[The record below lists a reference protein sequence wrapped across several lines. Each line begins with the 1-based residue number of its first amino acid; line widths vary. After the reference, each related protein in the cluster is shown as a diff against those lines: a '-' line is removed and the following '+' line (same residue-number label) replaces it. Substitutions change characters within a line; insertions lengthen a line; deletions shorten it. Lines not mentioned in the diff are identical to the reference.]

1 MNIVHKDQYVSISF
15 IKENPLNKQVSSLFS
30 EAQLIAEYF
39 MIEFQNV
46 SYAHSKG
53 YGVNNLNMTIEDGD
67 FTFLI
72 GPTGSGKTTLMRLIY
87 FDLLPDT
94 GLVKVNGYM
103 SSKVSQKMIAKA
115 RRSIGM
121 VFQDYKLLGDRN
133 LFDNVA
139 LPLHVLGFRSGEI
152 PDRVDEALELV
163 GLDKKAEHLPNELSG
178 GEQQRACL
186 ARAIIKEPDV
196 ILADEPTGNLDPV
209 ASFELVRLLETI
221 HETGTTILMA
231 SHNYNLIKGRGRP
244 IYEIKDGILRVR

>member
-1 MNIVHKDQYVSISF
+1 
-15 IKENPLNKQVSSLFS
+15 
-30 EAQLIAEYF
+30 

-46 SYAHSKG
+46 SYAHGKG
-53 YGVNNLNMTIEDGD
+53 YGVNNLNMNIDEGD

-87 FDLLPDT
+87 FDILPDT
-94 GLVKVNGYM
+94 GQVMVNRFKSSSM
-103 SSKVSQKMIAKA
+103 SERKISMV

-121 VFQDYKLLGDRN
+121 VFQDYKLLRDRN

-139 LPLHVLGFRSGEI
+139 LPLHVLGFNPRDI
-152 PDRVDEALELV
+152 PDRVDEALDLV
-163 GLDKKAEHLPNELSG
+163 GLVGKEAHYPDELSG
-178 GEQQRACL
+178 GEQQRASL
-186 ARAIIKEPDV
+186 ARAIIKEPEI

-231 SHNYNLIKGRGRP
+231 SHNYNLIKGRGLP
-244 IYEIKDGILRVR
+244 IYELKDGVLRVR

>member
-1 MNIVHKDQYVSISF
+1 
-15 IKENPLNKQVSSLFS
+15 
-30 EAQLIAEYF
+30 

-46 SYAHSKG
+46 SYAYNKG
-53 YGVNNLNMTIEDGD
+53 YGVNNLNMSIDDGE

-94 GLVKVNGYM
+94 GLVKINGYL
-103 SSKVSQKMIAKA
+103 SNKLSDRSISKA
-115 RRSIGM
+115 RKSIGM

-133 LFDNVA
+133 LFENVA
-139 LPLHVLGFRSGEI
+139 LPLHVLGFKGRDI
-152 PDRVDEALELV
+152 PGRVEEALELV
-163 GLDKKAEHLPNELSG
+163 GLDGKEQHLPDELSG

-186 ARAIIKEPDV
+186 ARAIIKEPEI
-196 ILADEPTGNLDPV
+196 ILAAEPTGNLDPV

-244 IYEIKDGILRVR
+244 IYELKDGILRVR

>member
-1 MNIVHKDQYVSISF
+1 
-15 IKENPLNKQVSSLFS
+15 
-30 EAQLIAEYF
+30 

-46 SYAHSKG
+46 SYAYNKG
-53 YGVNNLNMTIEDGD
+53 YGVNNLNMSIEEGE

-94 GLVKVNGYM
+94 GLVKINGYL
-103 SSKVSQKMIAKA
+103 SNKLSDRSISKA
-115 RRSIGM
+115 RKSIGM

-133 LFDNVA
+133 LFENVA
-139 LPLHVLGFRSGEI
+139 LPLHVLGFKGRDI
-152 PDRVDEALELV
+152 PSRVEEALELV
-163 GLDKKAEHLPNELSG
+163 GLDGKEQHLPDELSG

-186 ARAIIKEPDV
+186 ARAIIKEPEI

-244 IYEIKDGILRVR
+244 IYELKDGILRVR

>member
-1 MNIVHKDQYVSISF
+1 
-15 IKENPLNKQVSSLFS
+15 
-30 EAQLIAEYF
+30 

-46 SYAHSKG
+46 SYAYNKG
-53 YGVNNLNMTIEDGD
+53 YGVNNLNMSIDEGE

-94 GLVKVNGYM
+94 GLVKIYGYL
-103 SSKVSQKMIAKA
+103 SNKLSDRSISKA
-115 RRSIGM
+115 RKSIGM

-133 LFDNVA
+133 LFENVA
-139 LPLHVLGFRSGEI
+139 LPLHVLGFKGRDI
-152 PDRVDEALELV
+152 PGRVEEALELV
-163 GLDKKAEHLPNELSG
+163 GLDGKEQHLPDELSG

-186 ARAIIKEPDV
+186 ARAIIKEPEI

-244 IYEIKDGILRVR
+244 IYELKDGILRVR

>member
-1 MNIVHKDQYVSISF
+1 
-15 IKENPLNKQVSSLFS
+15 
-30 EAQLIAEYF
+30 

-46 SYAHSKG
+46 SYAYNKG
-53 YGVNNLNMTIEDGD
+53 YGVNNLNMSIEEGE

-94 GLVKVNGYM
+94 GLVKINGYL
-103 SSKVSQKMIAKA
+103 SNKLSDRSISKA
-115 RRSIGM
+115 RKSIGM

-133 LFDNVA
+133 LFENVA
-139 LPLHVLGFRSGEI
+139 LPLHVLGFKGRDI
-152 PDRVDEALELV
+152 PGRVEEALELV
-163 GLDKKAEHLPNELSG
+163 GLDGKEQHLPDELSG

-186 ARAIIKEPDV
+186 ARAIIKEPEI
-196 ILADEPTGNLDPV
+196 ILADEITGNLDPV

-244 IYEIKDGILRVR
+244 IYELKDGILRVR

>member
-1 MNIVHKDQYVSISF
+1 
-15 IKENPLNKQVSSLFS
+15 
-30 EAQLIAEYF
+30 

-46 SYAHSKG
+46 SYAYNKG
-53 YGVNNLNMTIEDGD
+53 YGVNNLNMSIEEGE

-94 GLVKVNGYM
+94 GLVKINGYL
-103 SSKVSQKMIAKA
+103 SNKLSARTISKA
-115 RRSIGM
+115 RKSIGM

-133 LFDNVA
+133 LFENVA
-139 LPLHVLGFRSGEI
+139 LPLHVLGFKGRDI
-152 PDRVDEALELV
+152 PGRVEEALELV
-163 GLDKKAEHLPNELSG
+163 GLDGKEQHLPDELSG

-186 ARAIIKEPDV
+186 ARAIIKEPEI

-244 IYEIKDGILRVR
+244 IYELKDGILRVR